1 MVEVPDSEDELGRV
15 FGVRLF
21 GLIVLRPDDS
31 SEDEEEGMAL
41 NQRKGLRDL
50 MAGLS
55 KGSSFKKVL
64 KS

>member
-1 MVEVPDSEDELGRV
+1 MVEVLDSEDELGRV